1 MISAGNPNGSL
12 ALTWCVI
19 LIERSIRPSCWRF
32 QQQPLNQNVKDLIDR
47 TFPELLQ
54 MYEGEDNKGVASA
67 LCIGLAETINK
78 IGPAILENYYEK
90 FCSIAKETLEQKAIC
105 QQDPDQ
111 DADEEAPED
120 QAEYDSVLISSAGD
134 LVAAMA
140 NALGSDFASAFNTFY
155 PLIAKYYK
163 KSRSLSDRSSAIGCL
178 AEIISGMKGAITPS
192 TEPLLELLWR
202 AISDLDAEVQSNAAF
217 ATGLLV
223 ENSEQ
228 DLSPQY
234 IALLGALQPLFNQ
247 PNDAPAPRL
256 NARDNACG
264 AVARLILRNAS
275 AVPLAQVLP
284 VLFGALPLRNDLLEN
299 RPVFRAVLYLFQ
311 TQPDL
316 LSPYLDGLLRVFT
329 HVLDPSGVDQVGD
342 EIRAGLIGLIGVLN
356 SQTPEKVQQA
366 GLGPFVP
373 GG

>member
-1 MISAGNPNGSL
+1 L
-12 ALTWCVI
+12 
-19 LIERSIRPSCWRF
+19 
-32 QQQPLNQNVKDLIDR
+32 
-47 TFPELLQ
+47 
-54 MYEGEDNKGVASA
+54 
-67 LCIGLAETINK
+67 
-78 IGPAILENYYEK
+78 
-90 FCSIAKETLEQKAIC
+90 SIAKEILEQKAIC

-140 NALGSDFASAFNTFY
+140 NALGTDFKPAFDTFY
-155 PLIAKYYK
+155 PLIAKYYVRDTFPPSLTIADLGATLLQK

-202 AISDLDAEVQSNAAF
+202 AIGDQDAEVQSNAAF

-223 ENSEQ
+223 ENSTQ

-234 IALLGALQPLFNQ
+234 ITLLGALQPLFDL
-247 PNDAPAPRL
+247 PADAPAPRL

-264 AVARLILRNAS
+264 AVARLILRNAG
-275 AVPLAQVLP
+275 AVPLPQVLP
-284 VLFGALPLRNDLLEN
+284 VLFGSLPLRNDMLEN

-311 TQPDL
+311 TQSEV
-316 LSPYLDGLLRVFT
+316 LSPYLDGLLRVFE
-329 HVLDPSGVDQVGD
+329 HVLDPSKPDQVG
-342 EIRAGLIGLIGVLN
+342 EEVRAGLIGLIGVLN
-356 SQTPEKVQQA
+356 SQTPEKIQQA

>member
-1 MISAGNPNGSL
+1 LSVLYDARSRSL
-12 ALTWCVI
+12 LTGC
-19 LIERSIRPSCWRF
+19 
-32 QQQPLNQNVKDLIDR
+32 R
-47 TFPELLQ
+47 TDYDKL
-54 MYEGEDNKGVASA
+54 
-67 LCIGLAETINK
+67 
-78 IGPAILENYYEK
+78 
-90 FCSIAKETLEQKAIC
+90 CSIAKEILEQKAIC

-140 NALGSDFASAFNTFY
+140 NALGADFAPAFNTFY

-202 AISDLDAEVQSNAAF
+202 AIGDQDAEVQSNAAF
-217 ATGLLV
+217 ATGLLA

-234 IALLGALQPLFNQ
+234 ITLLGALQPLFNL
-247 PNDAPAPRL
+247 PVDAPAPRL

-264 AVARLILRNAS
+264 AVARLVLRNAG
-275 AVPLAQVLP
+275 AVPLPQVLP

-311 TQPDL
+311 TQPEV
-316 LSPYLDGLLRVFT
+316 LSPYLDGLLSVFT
-329 HVLDPSGVDQVGD
+329 HVLDPSGPDQVGD
-342 EIRAGLIGLIGVLN
+342 DVRAGLIGLIGALN
-356 SQTPEKVQQA
+356 SQNPEKIQQA